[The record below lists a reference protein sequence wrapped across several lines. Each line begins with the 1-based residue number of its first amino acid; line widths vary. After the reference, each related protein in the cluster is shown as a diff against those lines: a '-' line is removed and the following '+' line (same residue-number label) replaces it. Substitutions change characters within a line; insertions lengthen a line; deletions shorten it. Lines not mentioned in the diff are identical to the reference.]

1 MKIKLLNDM
10 KKTYLSPLM
19 EEVSVATE
27 NIIAMSFN
35 KDENENIDTNAPG
48 GGQLGNTN
56 RGEWGNLWSK

>member
-1 MKIKLLNDM
+1 M

-27 NIIAMSFN
+27 NIIAASFN
-35 KDENENIDTNAPG
+35 KDENVDVDTSTP

>member
-1 MKIKLLNDM
+1 M

-35 KDENENIDTNAPG
+35 KDENEKVDTSTPG

>member
-35 KDENENIDTNAPG
+35 KDENEKVDTSTPG

>member
-35 KDENENIDTNAPG
+35 KDENENVNTNTP